1 MTAEETKLP
10 DNIERDLSLAPTQAH
25 IATLPAALPGLL
37 MIFLFGA
44 IHGWSEMSL
53 GLRELFEPAF
63 FFPALILGVVAHELI
78 HGATWAA
85 FAPEGWKNIKFG
97 FNLKALM
104 PYANCKAPLRAR
116 HYRLGGLM
124 PGLLL
129 GVLPF
134 IFCLILKFPVVAM
147 FGAFFTL
154 VAAGDFWVL
163 YSLRRE
169 SPAAIILDHPPE
181 WDAWCCVSESP
192 AAAGSRA
199 TSRWMPTVPCSPPPR

>member
-10 DNIERDLSLAPTQAH
+10 DNLERDLSLAPAKAN
-25 IATLPAALPGLL
+25 IATLPYALPGLL

-53 GLRELFEPAF
+53 GLEGLFKPAL

-85 FAPEGWKNIKFG
+85 FAPDGWKSIKFG
-97 FNLKALM
+97 FNLKAMM
-104 PYANCKAPLRAR
+104 PYANCRAPLRAR

-124 PGLLL
+124 PGLML
-129 GVLPF
+129 GALPF
-134 IFCLILKFPVVAM
+134 VFGLVLNFPVVAM

-154 VAAGDFWVL
+154 VAGGDFWVL
-163 YSLRRE
+163 YTLRKE
-169 SPAAIILDHPPE
+169 SPAAIVLDHPTRVGCVVLRE
-181 WDAWCCVSESP
+181 DAFN
-192 AAAGSRA
+192 AARRA
-199 TSRWMPTVPCSPPPR
+199 CKSGGN